1 MRSAL
6 PKRIGRSSLDGHP
19 LSPAPGRAPP
29 GGGGAGDAAAAT
41 PVVCVRDRGLD
52 HAVERE
58 KFLIPVFNL
67 KNLLKSE
74 PSKSLPIS
82 AIAEGRDDLRIPI
95 RPIDFVRRYP
105 SVFAEFLPGNVG
117 VHPHFKLTDEV
128 LELDAEEQL
137 VYQRESYRQEAA
149 DRVLKLLMIS
159 KVLKM
164 PLDVIDGLKWDMGLP
179 QDFVQSIVPE
189 FPDCFRVVDGEG
201 VQVLELVCWSSDLA
215 KSVMEKRAVNHTKG
229 KPIEFT
235 MHPSKGFEMDKKLKK
250 WIDEWQRLPYIS
262 PYENGL
268 HLSQSSEESDK
279 WAVAVLHELL
289 NLFISK
295 KTDRDDMFGLGEYLG
310 IRSRFKRALLDHPGI
325 FYVSSKNR
333 THTVVLK
340 EAFKRGSLIEQHPLM
355 DMRNR
360 YIHLMNKVK
369 EEKKVIATSGSKQT
383 KKVSDGSDHQREVED
398 ENGDED
404 DAESMSGSEV
414 EDGDEDEDDDFEGDE
429 ENGNVR
435 QTRTRAHRNASPRG
449 NGIRE
454 SNLSLKYNSRRSRPG
469 DKSAGESHSKKTK
482 RVLAKLST
490 RNV

>member
-1 MRSAL
+1 MRSIL
-6 PKRIGRSSLDGHP
+6 PKRIGRSSPETHP
-19 LSPAPGRAPP
+19 LSQAPRRAPP
-29 GGGGAGDAAAAT
+29 GDAAPA
-41 PVVCVRDRGLD
+41 VCVRDRGLD

-58 KFLIPVFNL
+58 KFLIPVVNL

-74 PSKSLPIS
+74 PSRSLPIS
-82 AIAEGRDDLRIPI
+82 AIAECRDDLRIPI

-105 SVFAEFLPGNVG
+105 SIFAEFLPRNVG

-149 DRVLKLLMIS
+149 DRVLKLLMMS

-164 PLDVIDGLKWDMGLP
+164 PLDIIDELKWDMGLP

-189 FPDCFRVVDGEG
+189 FPDYFRVADGEG
-201 VQVLELVCWSSDLA
+201 VRVLELVCWSSDLA
-215 KSVMEKRAVNHTKG
+215 KSIMEKRAVNRAKG
-229 KPIEFT
+229 TPVEFT
-235 MHPSKGFEMDKKLKK
+235 MHFSKGFEVDKKLKK
-250 WIDEWQRLPYIS
+250 WIDDWKKLPYIS

-268 HLSQSSEESDK
+268 HLSQSSDESDK

-289 NLFISK
+289 NLFVSK
-295 KTDRDDMFGLGEYLG
+295 KTERDTMFCVGEYLG
-310 IRSRFKRALLDHPGI
+310 VRSRFKRALLDHPGI

-340 EAFKRGSLIEQHPLM
+340 EAFRRGSLIEQHPLM

-360 YIHLMNKVK
+360 YIHLMNTVK
-369 EEKKVIATSGSKQT
+369 EEKKATTTSGSKQP
-383 KKVSDGSDHQREVED
+383 KKVSNGSEHQREVED

-404 DAESMSGSEV
+404 DADGMSDSEV
-414 EDGDEDEDDDFEGDE
+414 EDDDEDDDSEDDE
-429 ENGNVR
+429 ENDNVKR
-435 QTRTRAHRNASPRG
+435 TRTRAHTNASPRG
-449 NGIRE
+449 NRTRK
-454 SNLSLKYNSRRSRPG
+454 SNSSPRHNSRSRAG
-469 DKSAGESHSKKTK
+469 DRSAGESHSKKTK